1 MKKNELVLILFLVL
15 MTTNNIIPKESFLFG
30 FIGVQQVLAVICF
43 LILKTRKN
51 TSTKLYSPGLLLSN
65 KFLWFILFYVIYTAF
80 KNVYFNL
87 FDTNINILISRI
99 INYSFLSYIIYL
111 IFNKTR
117 QNKLISFRAILSS
130 IVFLGTT
137 SIISNYLIPF
147 GYYISIEGDAL
158 DRYNGFIGNG
168 DANTL
173 ALAMVIGFAV
183 ILNKIAVSGWNFYLF
198 IPTLISIVT
207 IGLSGSRSGFLLL
220 IITIIIFLTQMKGKK
235 IVNGFFL
242 FLVLTLFSIPIF
254 ETNIN
259 RLENAGSEQTN
270 VSVTS
275 NRVGKWILYTNYFIN
290 NPKSLFFGADKEI
303 EVGWN
308 GSFLV
313 AHNIYLQIIY
323 NAGIIFLIYYLYLIR
338 KFIKKRQ
345 YYRGN
350 ILMMLIPLVLGTFFI
365 SDYGSLFFYLFS
377 IIPFIKQNAYVENK
391 VTKRILSKS
400 YTIK

>member
-1 MKKNELVLILFLVL
+1 
-15 MTTNNIIPKESFLFG
+15 
-30 FIGVQQVLAVICF
+30 
-43 LILKTRKN
+43 
-51 TSTKLYSPGLLLSN
+51 
-65 KFLWFILFYVIYTAF
+65 
-80 KNVYFNL
+80 
-87 FDTNINILISRI
+87 
-99 INYSFLSYIIYL
+99 
-111 IFNKTR
+111 
-117 QNKLISFRAILSS
+117 
-130 IVFLGTT
+130 
-137 SIISNYLIPF
+137 
-147 GYYISIEGDAL
+147 
-158 DRYNGFIGNG
+158 
-168 DANTL
+168 
-173 ALAMVIGFAV
+173 
-183 ILNKIAVSGWNFYLF
+183 
-198 IPTLISIVT
+198 
-207 IGLSGSRSGFLLL
+207 
-220 IITIIIFLTQMKGKK
+220 
-235 IVNGFFL
+235 
-242 FLVLTLFSIPIF
+242 
-254 ETNIN
+254 
-259 RLENAGSEQTN
+259 
-270 VSVTS
+270 
-275 NRVGKWILYTNYFIN
+275 ILYTNYFIN